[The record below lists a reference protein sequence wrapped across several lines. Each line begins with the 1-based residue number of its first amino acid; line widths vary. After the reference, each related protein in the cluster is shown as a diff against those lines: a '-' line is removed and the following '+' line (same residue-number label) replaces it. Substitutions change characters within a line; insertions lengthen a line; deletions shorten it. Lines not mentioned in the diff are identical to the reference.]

1 MSDRPRILCHM
12 TASIDGGLHPSRYTA
27 SADGAVK
34 DWSGAYEAIH
44 EKVDTDGWIVGRV
57 TAAEMA
63 KGEPHAPTDFA
74 PPERPVHVAP
84 GCATPLAVVIDP
96 SAKVHFAASTIGGDH
111 VVVVLGS
118 EVEDSHLA
126 ELAGDGIS
134 YIVTDAPHG
143 DLAQALSVL
152 HQRFGAKTLLLEG
165 GGGINGSFLAG
176 GLVDELSVV
185 VAPALDGAS
194 DADRIVATPD
204 GLQGKVEL
212 SLIGCEA
219 IEGGALHVRYAV
231 RKVG

>member
-27 SADGAVK
+27 SPDGAVK

-44 EKVDTDGWIVGRV
+44 DGIGADGWIVGRV

-63 KGEPHAPTDFA
+63 KGEPHAPIDFA
-74 PPERPVHVAP
+74 PPERPVHVAQ

-96 SAKVHFAASTIGGDH
+96 LAKVHFAASDIGGDH
-111 VVVVLGS
+111 VVVVLGD

-134 YIVTDAPHG
+134 YIVTDRPHG
-143 DLAQALSVL
+143 NLAQALSVL
-152 HQRFGAKTLLLEG
+152 RGTFGAETLLLEG
-165 GGGINGSFLAG
+165 GGGINGGFLAE
-176 GLVDELSVV
+176 GLVDELSIVL
-185 VAPALDGAS
+185 APALDGAA

-204 GLQGKVEL
+204 GLRGKVEL
-212 SLIGCEA
+212 SLLGCDPLA
-219 IEGGALHVRYAV
+219 NGALHLRYAV
-231 RKVG
+231 RKPG